1 MIECMAALRGLT
13 TARFSAPELR
23 EELVENAY
31 ARIGEK
37 IWKQNGSAE
46 QHLIDCQGMIDGF
59 VGLAS
64 SKHQPA
70 KATQVVDTM
79 SKAIISK
86 THLLNYRQKID
97 LLYGLTSLDP
107 SKL

>member
-46 QHLIDCQGMIDGF
+46 
-59 VGLAS
+59 
-64 SKHQPA
+64 
-70 KATQVVDTM
+70 
-79 SKAIISK
+79 
-86 THLLNYRQKID
+86 
-97 LLYGLTSLDP
+97 
-107 SKL
+107 